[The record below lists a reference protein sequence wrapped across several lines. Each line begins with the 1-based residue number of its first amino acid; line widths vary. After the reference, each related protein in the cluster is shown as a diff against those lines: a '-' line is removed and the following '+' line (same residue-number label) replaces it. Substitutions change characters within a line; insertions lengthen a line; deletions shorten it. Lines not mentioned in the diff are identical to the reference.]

1 MAYSIFC
8 EADVFSCLALILTV
22 ECFPSLLIMVR
33 TFHQTIGVNVCW
45 RLLLIAIRKLS
56 FLNLRPNKWLPLL
69 WNYLLPYN
77 WALINICWIFLCKE
91 KMFVC
96 NIFRFLKLVNSQTS
110 GFAGFLGVTCHS
122 HKIWDFFIFLCLSW
136 MYKLSHKFRT
146 TQDLRKWENFWKI
159 WNFSLDMA

>member
-1 MAYSIFC
+1 MLNSDPCKLWLIPSFVKLMFSPGLNAHCRMFPIFI
-8 EADVFSCLALILTV
+8 AS
-22 ECFPSLLIMVR
+22 LIMVS
-33 TFHQTIGVNVCW
+33 TFHQTIGANVCW
-45 RLLLIAIRKLS
+45 RLLLTAIRKLS

-69 WNYLLPYN
+69 WNYFLPYN

-110 GFAGFLGVTCHS
+110 GFVGFLGVTCHS
-122 HKIWDFFIFLCLSW
+122 HNIWDFFIFLCLSW

-146 TQDLRKWENFWKI
+146 T
-159 WNFSLDMA
+159 